1 MKKLLIIIS
10 ILLINIHFL
19 YPQDIKKIYIV
30 DDKGIAIPFVNIK
43 VTESYGVI
51 TDLDGGFILNTKF
64 EKDSIIYISHIA
76 YETQKMLIKTIEDT
90 IRLCPKQY
98 TIDEVVCSN
107 VNIAKLIRNTFNNVQ
122 YKTKINYLST
132 RLMAI
137 NDSLVYY
144 TEKSLKLIKIGNKE
158 IETKVFN
165 NIYYNSSTKYNYNIS
180 LPFVSTL
187 QQNPYI
193 TYNSEKN
200 ILKLI
205 ESLHIEKIY
214 DDYYTLKSATD
225 SSTITIYINRKNGK
239 LIRFEKS
246 IPERINGNSKIGK
259 TDYSYDFEIFDNNLI
274 AIKSFKYQT
283 SIYPQKD
290 SLACIQN
297 YFSDILTSDYS
308 KNGDTIFF
316 KTLTELKLYKQKQ
329 KIIDI
334 DLYKYF
340 NNKNFKL
347 EDKKSVHINHN
358 SLPFYETRTNYNK
371 FYLEFPK
378 CNFMAIYNKS
388 TNSYD
393 YYPSEMSINFN
404 LYSPRVTSQFFSQNK
419 VDSFNPYGTNK
430 PQKSILLG
438 AFNLFLQ
445 KIQK

>member
-10 ILLINIHFL
+10 ILLIYIPFL
-19 YPQDIKKIYIV
+19 YPQDIKRIYIV

-43 VTESYGVI
+43 VNENYGVI
-51 TDLDGGFILNTKF
+51 TDLDGGVVLNTKF
-64 EKDSIIYISHIA
+64 EKDSIIFISHIA
-76 YETQKMLIKTIEDT
+76 YETKEMLIKNIEDT
-90 IRLCPKQY
+90 IRLYPKQY

-107 VNIAKLIRNTFNNVQ
+107 VNIAELVSNAFKNAQ

-144 TEKSLKLIKIGNKE
+144 TEKSLKLIKIGSKE

-180 LPFVSTL
+180 LPFASTL

-193 TYNSEKN
+193 IYNSEKN

-214 DDYYTLKSATD
+214 NDYYFLKSATD

-259 TDYSYDFEIFDNNLI
+259 TDYSYDFEILDNNLI

-290 SLACIQN
+290 SSACIKN

-308 KNGDTIFF
+308 KKGDTLFF
-316 KTLTELKLYKQKQ
+316 KTLEELKLYKQKQ

-340 NNKNFKL
+340 NNNKFKL
-347 EDKKSVHINHN
+347 KDKKSVHINYN
-358 SLPFYETRTNYNK
+358 SLPYESKTNYNK
-371 FYLEFPK
+371 VYLDFPK
-378 CNFMAIYNKS
+378 YNFLAIYNKS

-393 YYPSEMSINFN
+393 FYPSEMSINFN
-404 LYSPRVTSQFFSQNK
+404 MYSPRINNQFFSQNK

>member
-1 MKKLLIIIS
+1 M
-10 ILLINIHFL
+10 
-19 YPQDIKKIYIV
+19 KIYIV

-316 KTLTELKLYKQKQ
+316 KTLT
-329 KIIDI
+329 
-334 DLYKYF
+334 
-340 NNKNFKL
+340 
-347 EDKKSVHINHN
+347 
-358 SLPFYETRTNYNK
+358 
-371 FYLEFPK
+371 
-378 CNFMAIYNKS
+378 
-388 TNSYD
+388 
-393 YYPSEMSINFN
+393 
-404 LYSPRVTSQFFSQNK
+404 
-419 VDSFNPYGTNK
+419 G
-430 PQKSILLG
+430 
-438 AFNLFLQ
+438 
-445 KIQK
+445 